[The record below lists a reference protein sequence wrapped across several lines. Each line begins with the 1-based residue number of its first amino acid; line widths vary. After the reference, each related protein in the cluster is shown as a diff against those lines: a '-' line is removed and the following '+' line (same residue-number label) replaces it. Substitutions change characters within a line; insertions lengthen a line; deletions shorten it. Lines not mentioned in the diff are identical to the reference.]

1 MDRGEGDQGDGDA
14 LVVARSLRA
23 SVGLLAMEWLV
34 APSTFAASEAAGGP
48 PGMAGYAVG
57 RWGGLGDVP
66 VDNVVGAAFFW
77 EPSAVHRLW
86 AEGCATTDPRDG
98 ARLWAGICAEWGEER
113 LGDFAGAGRLGE
125 LLDTVVA
132 AADPAN
138 APLFVAW
145 RDLTTAA
152 PGPGRTFQLAQTMRE
167 LRFSRHCVAIQASG
181 LTPLE
186 AILAGPA
193 PGSAAMFG
201 WTGPFPDVGHLAER
215 REHAEALTDRIHARD
230 LDVLRAGERAELRE
244 LAKAAR
250 AHATG

>member
-1 MDRGEGDQGDGDA
+1 
-14 LVVARSLRA
+14 
-23 SVGLLAMEWLV
+23 
-34 APSTFAASEAAGGP
+34 
-48 PGMAGYAVG
+48 
-57 RWGGLGDVP
+57 VP

-77 EPSAVHRLW
+77 EPSTVRALW
-86 AEGCATTDPRDG
+86 ADGGTVVAPREGA
-98 ARLWAGICAEWGEER
+98 LIWAGICAEWGEQK
-113 LGDFAGAGRLGE
+113 LGDFEGAIRLGE

-145 RDLTTAA
+145 RELTTAP

-167 LRFSRHCVAIQASG
+167 LRFSRHCVAVQATG

-201 WTGPFPDVGHLAER
+201 WTEPFPDVTALAPR
-215 REHAEALTDRIHARD
+215 REEAESLTDRLHARD
-230 LDVLRAGERAELRE
+230 LDVLSPDERAELRT

-250 AHATG
+250 SHAAGSGPAR